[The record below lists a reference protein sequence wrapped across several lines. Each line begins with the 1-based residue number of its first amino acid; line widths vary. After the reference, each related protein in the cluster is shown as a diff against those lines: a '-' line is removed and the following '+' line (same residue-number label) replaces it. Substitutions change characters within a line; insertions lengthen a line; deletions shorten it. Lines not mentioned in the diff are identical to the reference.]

1 MKALFKIKPVLL
13 LLFIICSVPHITAQE
28 SDPILDSLDIVFIK
42 SHADSLDINSLGN
55 IFEIGS
61 NDLYHGNNERGNRII
76 DFVLSNVE
84 EPHYE
89 LLHAISVQNLKNG
102 NYAIAFDN
110 LEKASALDDEVY
122 GYFGWVMLYYFRDY
136 DRALKYL
143 DIYDSLTPNFSD
155 APVGEN
161 IDYLRGLAHLQL
173 GQFQKAITYFDQ
185 YISETTLEAGEDWV
199 EVSTFYYKGIA
210 LFELGNFEKAKEY
223 FELAI
228 SYNETYTESYYY
240 LYLSMKAMK
249 KRKKEVLPI
258 IKKAQELGAQGNFRT
273 DVYVS
278 FFYPVSMEMIEIEG
292 N

>member
-1 MKALFKIKPVLL
+1 MKALFKIKAVSF
-13 LLFIICSVPHITAQE
+13 LLFILCFGKNIQAQE
-28 SDPILDSLDIVFIK
+28 PEPILDSMDIVFIE
-42 SHADSLDINSLGN
+42 SFADSVDIKSLKSLY
-55 IFEIGS
+55 EIAITE
-61 NDLYHGNNERGNRII
+61 LYHGNNDRGNRII
-76 DFVLSNVE
+76 NFVLSHID
-84 EPHYE
+84 EPSYE

-110 LEKASALDDEVY
+110 LTKASALDNEVY

-161 IDYLRGLAHLQL
+161 IDYLRGLAYLQL

-210 LFELGNFEKAKEY
+210 LFEVDDFEKAKEN

-228 SYNETYTESYYY
+228 SYHSDFTESYYY
-240 LYLSMKAMK
+240 LFLSLKTMQKS
-249 KRKKEVLPI
+249 KEEYLPI
-258 IKKAQELGAQGNFRT
+258 IKKAKHLASQGRFRT
-273 DVYVS
+273 DIYVS
-278 FFYPVSMEMIEIEG
+278 FFYPVSMEMIEKKC